1 MNFSLHLAAKVLNLI
16 ANAYVLAKQ
25 RFLRALY
32 SRLEAP
38 LAASSFNLHRDFYT
52 SVYDIAFAD
61 ETRAESAC
69 MGFGLERWLY
79 AFVRQKGLDPVGWPD
94 PVRAALTAAADPAG

>member
-1 MNFSLHLAAKVLNLI
+1 MGEVKYELLFHI
-16 ANAYVLAKQ
+16 PD
-25 RFLRALY
+25 R
-32 SRLEAP
+32 EAP

-79 AFVRQKGLDPVGWPD
+79 AFVRQKGLDPAGWPAE
-94 PVRAALTAAADPAG
+94 VRRAVMATKDPAA